1 MVSDDSSLQ
10 GGSERAGVDL
20 YFLSSSSSSAHHNDP
35 HHQPSLTF
43 KSTVLYR
50 PYFYVVPTF
59 SPAGPATTEDSTQ
72 LSIVFELI
80 ISQLHRLY
88 NNSNSQ
94 NHSGTAIHSIEIVY
108 KQDLD
113 ELNHLSP
120 TSSQGKPM
128 LQLNFDT
135 TAQLT
140 AVRDSLRNIIAKNRQ
155 RAAASPTTHL
165 DPWSSSSSIYENEP
179 LRYLTDLREYD
190 VPYIVRVCTD
200 LDVRAGTWYT
210 VQVYDQNHPPDDD
223 MTSDPVPRHI
233 HQHNGG
239 IRLIEPDR
247 ESKASPVVLAFDI
260 ECTKAPLKFPS
271 AEVDEIFMIS
281 YMVSSPVTGEPQG
294 FLIVSRSVVA
304 SDIQNF
310 EYTPKPN
317 YPGPFHIFNESNEK
331 DLLQRFFSEFRRH
344 APQVVVTYNG
354 DFFDFPYVDAR
365 AKLYGMNLYRE
376 IGMELVGGNNI
387 TSDGGGNSSNN
398 NAGTYRGR
406 VTVHL
411 DAFHWVQRDS
421 YLPQGAQ
428 GLKAV
433 TKYKLGYDP
442 VEVDPEDMV
451 RFAQEKPIHMATY
464 SVSDAVATYYL
475 YEKYVHLFIFSLC
488 TIIPMGPEDV
498 LGKGSGTLCEALL
511 MVQACKK
518 SIICPNKHTDDLT
531 KFHHGHLLESE
542 TYIGGKVECLET
554 GVYRSDLQYDFQLQP
569 SAFQQLIDN
578 VDRDLTFTI
587 EVENS
592 KQQADVTNYS
602 EVTCGTISFWF
613 IAITIAPLLIKF
625 RSVTGSTS
633 NCRKTRATTRQ
644 SEANRKAFHLS
655 FRCGCHVSKY
665 HLDESLAAQLNRKR
679 RYLRRL

>member
-1 MVSDDSSLQ
+1 MVSDESSLQ
-10 GGSERAGVDL
+10 GGSERSGVDL
-20 YFLSSSSSSAHHNDP
+20 YFMSETCGPVESDASNTTHASRGSSTINAKKSSSSSYI
-35 HHQPSLTF
+35 F
-43 KSTVLYR
+43 KSTVLFR
-50 PYFYVVPTF
+50 PYFYVVPDF
-59 SPAGPATTEDSTQ
+59 SHLPHQNGTSSTTGESDDSNR
-72 LSIVFELI
+72 LSIIFELI
-80 ISQLHRLY
+80 VSQLHRLY
-88 NNSNSQ
+88 NNNNSNDG
-94 NHSGTAIHSIEIVY
+94 GTAIHSIEIVY

-120 TSSQGKPM
+120 VHTSGKPM

-135 TAQLT
+135 TAQLIQ
-140 AVRDSLRNIIAKNRQ
+140 VRDSLRNIIAKNLQ
-155 RAAASPTTHL
+155 RRHPSHTTTMDL
-165 DPWSSSSSIYENEP
+165 WSSSSAFNGNSSNTVPTSVSSKSLYDDEP

-200 LDVRAGTWYT
+200 MDIRAGTWYT
-210 VQVYDQNHPPDDD
+210 VQVFDPNHSLLSETDPMIPNSSNNQN
-223 MTSDPVPRHI
+223 
-233 HQHNGG
+233 QNGG
-239 IRLIEPDR
+239 IRLLDPDR
-247 ESKASPVVLAFDI
+247 ESKANPVVLAFDI

-281 YMVSSPVTGEPQG
+281 YMVSSPITGQAQG
-294 FLIVSRSVVA
+294 YLIVSRSVVA

-310 EYTPKPN
+310 DYTPKPN
-317 YPGPFHIFNESNEK
+317 YPGPFHIFNELNEK
-331 DLLQRFFSEFRRH
+331 DLLQRFFTEFRKH

-376 IGMELVGGNNI
+376 IGIELVGGNNS
-387 TSDGGGNSSNN
+387 TSEGGTTSNTNNNN

-406 VTVHL
+406 LTVHL

-464 SVSDAVATYYL
+464 SVSDAVATFYL
-475 YEKYVHLFIFSLC
+475 YEMYVHLFIFSLC

-518 SIICPNKHTDDLT
+518 NIICPNKHTDDIT
-531 KFHHGHLLESE
+531 KFHNGHLLESE

-554 GVYRSDLQYDFQLQP
+554 GVYRSDLENDFQLQP
-569 SAFQQLIDN
+569 TAFQQLIDN

-587 EVENS
+587 EVENG
-592 KQQADVTNYS
+592 KQQVDVTNYN
-602 EVTCGTISFWF
+602 EVTQNIF
-613 IAITIAPLLIKF
+613 IFRRFCHDPSYTFLTDFIFNFFRYDKLLW
-625 RSVTGSTS
+625 T
-633 NCRKTRATTRQ
+633 N
-644 SEANRKAFHLS
+644 
-655 FRCGCHVSKY
+655 
-665 HLDESLAAQLNRKR
+665 
-679 RYLRRL
+679 